1 MIPNEERHKAKSER
15 RQRWNFLA
23 VKKLLGL
30 SRGTISKNN
39 SDFYFW
45 IVFISLE
52 RNTNLNNN
60 VKIKTFATLEC
71 LLRTLKY

>member
-39 SDFYFW
+39 SDFYF
-45 IVFISLE
+45 
-52 RNTNLNNN
+52 
-60 VKIKTFATLEC
+60 
-71 LLRTLKY
+71 